1 MPRKA
6 SRPSETL
13 RRLGQWHGG
22 SIGQAE
28 ALAGVNIQCEAERW
42 QLWQQFRELF
52 YGDTQVLLDA
62 VMDHCAKITLKRIKR
77 GELCLLPSRHQA
89 TP

>member
-13 RRLGQWHGG
+13 RRLGGWHGG

-28 ALAGVNIQCEAERW
+28 ALAGVNIQSEAERW
-42 QLWQQFRELF
+42 QLWKQFQYLF
-52 YGDTQVLLDA
+52 FGDTQVLLDA
-62 VMDHCAKITLKRIKR
+62 VADHCARITLKRVKR
-77 GELCLLPSRHQA
+77 GELCLLPGSW
-89 TP
+89 